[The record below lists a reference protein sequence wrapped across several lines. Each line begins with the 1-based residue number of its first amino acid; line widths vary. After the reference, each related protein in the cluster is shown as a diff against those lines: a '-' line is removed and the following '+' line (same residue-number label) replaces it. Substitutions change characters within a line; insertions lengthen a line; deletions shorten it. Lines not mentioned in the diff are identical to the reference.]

1 MDYRDFPYENA
12 ILFCAMAVPPRDEK
26 SKNFPLYICSD
37 VNVLPFILSLNDTLI
52 FTCNTITLI
61 AYPLIFFDEEDAL
74 KIDDMPIK
82 DTAYRWF
89 NHQFQPVFA
98 LYDTCQNHYPEIV
111 L

>member
-1 MDYRDFPYENA
+1 MLLMDYRDFPYENA

-37 VNVLPFILSLNDTLI
+37 VNVLPFILSLMPQNDTLV

-61 AYPLIFFDEEDAL
+61 AYLLIFFDEEDAL

-82 DTAYRWF
+82 DTAYR
-89 NHQFQPVFA
+89 
-98 LYDTCQNHYPEIV
+98 
-111 L
+111 

>member
-1 MDYRDFPYENA
+1 MRCRSFY
-12 ILFCAMAVPPRDEK
+12 
-26 SKNFPLYICSD
+26 LYM
-37 VNVLPFILSLNDTLI
+37 PQNDTLI

-61 AYPLIFFDEEDAL
+61 AYVLIFFDEEDAL